1 MRTAANPPSTRYAV
15 AVSCVGAALMAAVAL
30 LYFYDPTTAGFF
42 PICALHALTGL
53 DCPGCGGLRAVHQLS
68 HGNIAAAWHFNPLF
82 VALLPIALWL
92 GFREW
97 VRVVTGRQL
106 PGFVTRP
113 IMGWVLIGVM
123 VVFGIVRN
131 IPGFPKP

>member
-1 MRTAANPPSTRYAV
+1 MQAAANPTSARHTLAV
-15 AVSCVGAALMAAVAL
+15 AGTAVALVAAVTL
-30 LYFYDPTTAGFF
+30 LYFYEPTTAGFF
-42 PICALHALTGL
+42 PVCALHAMTGL

-82 VALLPIALWL
+82 VALLPLAFWL
-92 GFREW
+92 GFREL
-97 VRVVTGRQL
+97 VRIVTGRQL

-113 IMGWVLIGVM
+113 IMGWVLIGVAL
-123 VVFGIVRN
+123 VFGIVRN